1 MPIAITRRLAAAAA
15 LAVPLA
21 ARAQPAAP
29 VRLFRVVT
37 TRGDVTMGFT
47 PAELA
52 ALGTGSEV
60 ERLARA
66 LASNGQITGW
76 RYAVT
81 RAADG
86 STQFAAR
93 DRVAVM
99 KQEGVTIEPY
109 AAALPVAA
117 PPAN

>member
-1 MPIAITRRLAAAAA
+1 MPIAITRRLAAAALA
-15 LAVPLA
+15 LPIA
-21 ARAQPAAP
+21 AQAQPAPP

-37 TRGDVTMGFT
+37 TRGEVTMGFT

-52 ALGTGSEV
+52 AMGAGSET

-66 LASNGQITGW
+66 LATNGQITGW

-86 STQFAAR
+86 STQFATR
-93 DRVAVM
+93 ERVAVM
-99 KQEGVTIEPY
+99 KQEGVMIEPY
-109 AAALPVAA
+109 TAALPVVA
-117 PPAN
+117 PPAG